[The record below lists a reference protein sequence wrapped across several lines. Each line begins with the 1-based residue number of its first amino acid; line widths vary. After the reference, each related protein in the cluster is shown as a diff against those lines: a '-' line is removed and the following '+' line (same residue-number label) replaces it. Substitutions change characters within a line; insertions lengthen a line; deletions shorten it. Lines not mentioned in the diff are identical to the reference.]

1 MIPLNTVKDETFAGE
16 YLGKGVAIQPEQG
29 RVVAPFDGKVTVV
42 MDTKHAIGITSNN
55 GIEILIHVGMDTVQ
69 LNGKYYQTHVKID
82 DEVKKGD
89 LLLTFEK
96 ENIIAEGYEI
106 TTPVVITNTADF
118 KQINALTDK
127 QAETFQYKMTAYLKA
142 IPNEW
147 QLTLLKPDEKGAQLV
162 AE

>member
-1 MIPLNTVKDETFAGE
+1 
-16 YLGKGVAIQPEQG
+16 
-29 RVVAPFDGKVTVV
+29 

-69 LNGKYYQTHVKID
+69 LNGKYYQTHVKVD

-96 ENIIAEGYEI
+96 ENIIAEGYEV

-118 KQINALTDK
+118 KQINVLTDK
-127 QAETFQYKMTAYLKA
+127 QAE
-142 IPNEW
+142 EG
-147 QLTLLKPDEKGAQLV
+147 DEVITIQ
-162 AE
+162 